1 MVTTADIH
9 AGDEVL
15 ALGLGPIGI
24 MAIPLARR
32 GAARIY
38 AANRSGGRR
47 MELARSWG
55 ANEVI
60 ELGDAPVSSIP
71 FRRGV
76 DRALVSAPPQAIP
89 AVLPAMNYGGVV
101 TFIGIDYGGRS
112 AITLDANDFHF
123 KKLQLRA
130 SHAAPALYFPAVL
143 RLLADGAAD
152 GTLDG
157 AAIVSHVLP
166 LERIADAMCLARDN
180 RAEVLKVVIKP

>member
-1 MVTTADIH
+1 MRMPCPLRGGGNH
-9 AGDEVL
+9 AASFSPACITVRT
-15 ALGLGPIGI
+15 IG
-24 MAIPLARR
+24 RR

-47 MELARSWG
+47 MELARAWG
-55 ANEVI
+55 ADEVI
-60 ELGDAPVSSIP
+60 ELGDAPVTSIP

-89 AVLPAMNYGGVV
+89 AVLPAMNYGGIV

-112 AITLDANDFHF
+112 TVTLDANDFHF

-166 LERIADAMCLARDN
+166 LDRIADAMCLARDR
-180 RAEVLKVVIKP
+180 RAEVLKVVVKP